1 MSYEIEEVVP
11 TSCATC
17 LSSRI
22 LFLFNPQ
29 NSSLSMNRLFLL
41 FIALIFAGHASLFS
55 QSPYQFDWKKE
66 SVISG
71 IGLSTWGSSY
81 LFANNIQSFSPEQV
95 YNLDRARVNSFD
107 RVATFNQSYEADKT
121 SDYLAL
127 SSKLLPVLFL
137 AGDRTRE
144 NFHEIAF
151 LYAETYLV
159 ANGLTT
165 MTKSA
170 VGRPRPFV
178 YNESFDVNDKLGR
191 GARYSFFSGHT
202 SKTAALSFFSA
213 KVYADFHPES
223 EWRPF
228 VWAAAATLPA
238 VTGYLRVK
246 SGKHYPSDVMVGYAV
261 GALTGI
267 LVPHL
272 HKRNKKAKN
281 KNLRLSMGAGVA
293 NMQLVF

>member
-1 MSYEIEEVVP
+1 MI
-11 TSCATC
+11 
-17 LSSRI
+17 
-22 LFLFNPQ
+22 
-29 NSSLSMNRLFLL
+29 RLLLL
-41 FIALIFAGHASLFS
+41 FTALLLTGQTSLLC

-66 SVISG
+66 SAITG
-71 IGLSTWGSSY
+71 LGLSTWGSSY
-81 LFANNIQSFSPEQV
+81 LLANNIQSFSPEQV
-95 YNLDRARVNSFD
+95 YNLDRARVNAFD
-107 RVATFNQSYEADKT
+107 RVATFNQSYSADKT

-127 SSKLLPVLFL
+127 SSKLLPALFL

-144 NFHEIAF
+144 HFHEIVL
-151 LYAETYLV
+151 LYAETYMV

-165 MTKSA
+165 LTKSA

-178 YNESFDVNDKLGR
+178 YNEAFAVDDKLGR

-213 KVYADFHPES
+213 KVYADFHPDS

-238 VTGYLRVK
+238 VTGYMRVK

-272 HKRNKKAKN
+272 HKRHKKAKN